1 MLFRS
6 RLPMRTL
13 PTVSPCP
20 RSPKSPLF
28 LRMNSP
34 LLPISAKKRRFALPN
49 PPLRLRSAPPS
60 PPIRLRFAPPSFPTR
75 LRSAPPSPPTH
86 LRSAPPSPPTRLR
99 SAPPNPPTHLRF
111 ALPAAPATPNLW
123 RSHGRSFSPI
133 SKTRAD
139 ASPPRSLF
147 GLLSA
152 ASSLKSLKFR
162 ARRLTARAKGD
173 RINRQPR
180 LSVTRRSRFARP
192 KPVHGLR
199 AYLQPRHDVEL
210 MYAVQYHSH
219 EKYFVKEYNYAKRSE
234 NAKKSRSHT

>member
-1 MLFRS
+1 MLFRLRFPMRTRSPRRAERLKMLFRS

-13 PTVSPCP
+13 PTVRPCP
-20 RSPKSPLF
+20 RSPRSPLF

-34 LLPISAKKRRFALPN
+34 LLPISAKKRRFPLPN
-49 PPLRLRSAPPS
+49 
-60 PPIRLRFAPPSFPTR
+60 PPIRLRFAPPSFAIRPR
-75 LRSAPPSPPTH
+75 FAPPSFAIRPRFAPPSPPN
-86 LRSAPPSPPTRLR
+86 R
-99 SAPPNPPTHLRF
+99 LRF
-111 ALPAAPATPNLW
+111 ALPAASATPNLW

-133 SKTRAD
+133 SKTRTD

-173 RINRQPR
+173 RINRQPS
-180 LSVTRRSRFARP
+180 LSVTRQAGSLSRNPFTVCA
-192 KPVHGLR
+192 

>member
-1 MLFRS
+1 MLFRL

-13 PTVSPCP
+13 PTVRPCP
-20 RSPKSPLF
+20 RSPRSPLF

-34 LLPISAKKRRFALPN
+34 MPPISAKKRRFALPN
-49 PPLRLRSAPPS
+49 PPIRLRFAPPS
-60 PPIRLRFAPPSFPTR
+60 PPIRLRS
-75 LRSAPPSPPTH
+75 
-86 LRSAPPSPPTRLR
+86 
-99 SAPPNPPTHLRF
+99 

-173 RINRQPR
+173 RINRQPS

-199 AYLQPRHDVEL
+199 RVYSTA
-210 MYAVQYHSH
+210 S
-219 EKYFVKEYNYAKRSE
+219 
-234 NAKKSRSHT
+234 

>member
-13 PTVSPCP
+13 PTVRPCP
-20 RSPKSPLF
+20 RSPRSPLF

-34 LLPISAKKRRFALPN
+34 MPPISAKKRRFPLPN
-49 PPLRLRSAPPS
+49 PPPYLRFAPPSPPNRLRSAPPS
-60 PPIRLRFAPPSFPTR
+60 PPNR
-75 LRSAPPSPPTH
+75 
-86 LRSAPPSPPTRLR
+86 
-99 SAPPNPPTHLRF
+99 LRF

-123 RSHGRSFSPI
+123 ISHGRSFSPI

-173 RINRQPR
+173 RINRQPT
-180 LSVTRRSRFARP
+180 LSVTRRSWFAHP

-199 AYLQPRHDVEL
+199 RVF
-210 MYAVQYHSH
+210 ST
-219 EKYFVKEYNYAKRSE
+219 S
-234 NAKKSRSHT
+234 S